1 MSWRCHGDVMT
12 HCRRIVMLL
21 SGDWSFAPSLRAPAI
36 SRLQKIHNVELVFR
50 QLTQRGFDLKT
61 PKGKRC
67 LFPWQLAYWL
77 PFAVLLL
84 ALGAVAVLAVLWH
97 AKFCSVIVLG
107 FKLSLS
113 LTRSIDPLC
122 WWAGSVLNARDIVD
136 GHREKTLAFLWKLIF
151 HFQVRLSSLLRL

>member
-1 MSWRCHGDVMT
+1 MT

-61 PKGKRC
+61 PKGKCC

-84 ALGAVAVLAVLWH
+84 ALGAVAVLAMLWH
-97 AKFCSVIVLG
+97 PKFCSVIVLG
-107 FKLSLS
+107 FKL
-113 LTRSIDPLC
+113 T
-122 WWAGSVLNARDIVD
+122 
-136 GHREKTLAFLWKLIF
+136 
-151 HFQVRLSSLLRL
+151 LSSLFRIWHYFPLFLCSYMHNSPFIPGFS